1 MVTITINIISTT
13 AIIMGWVDKNKNPTL
28 KWTILLATEAFRIRH
43 KAVQIKHLHLR
54 ALGDYTNVSIRPGM
68 RDGEGLVSRQQLEL
82 PPDSHH
88 ISVHQSRSVLHYF
101 HHKEGGLFA
110 WLDNWWL
117 KVPSHAQH
125 HDGSP
130 WGPCYLSTWAH
141 N

>member
-1 MVTITINIISTT
+1 M
-13 AIIMGWVDKNKNPTL
+13 AQLLHRLLKLMGGPL
-28 KWTILLATEAFRIRH
+28 FLLLIH
-43 KAVQIKHLHLR
+43 HNLHLHH
-54 ALGDYTNVSIRPGM
+54 D
-68 RDGEGLVSRQQLEL
+68 VSRQQLEL

>member
-68 RDGEGLVSRQQLEL
+68 RDGEGLV
-82 PPDSHH
+82 
-88 ISVHQSRSVLHYF
+88 VHWR
-101 HHKEGGLFA
+101 GLCP
-110 WLDNWWL
+110 LL
-117 KVPSHAQH
+117 KAYKQIILKFQ
-125 HDGSP
+125 
-130 WGPCYLSTWAH
+130 C
-141 N
+141 